1 MTQTLEFIPPLL
13 EASIVTAEITILSAA
28 LAFVLALVAGLARLS
43 RLWVVRALASAYIE
57 FFRGTSLLVQLFWLF
72 YVLPHFGLT
81 LPPLSVA
88 VLGLALNAGAYGAE
102 IVRAAIQAVARGQYE
117 AATALNMTR
126 YQTMRQVILPQ
137 ALVAM
142 IPPFGNL
149 FIELLK
155 GTALVS
161 LITITELAF
170 RGAQLNVATLRTM
183 EIFSIVLVIYFLM
196 AMVITAFMRGIER
209 RLGAGLGR
217 VVRS

>member
-1 MTQTLEFIPPLL
+1 M
-13 EASIVTAEITILSAA
+13 
-28 LAFVLALVAGLARLS
+28 
-43 RLWVVRALASAYIE
+43 
-57 FFRGTSLLVQLFWLF
+57 QLFWLF
-72 YVLPHFGLT
+72 YVRPHFGLT

-88 VLGLALNAGAYGAE
+88 VLGLGLNAGAYGAE

-126 YQTMRQVILPQ
+126 YQTMRQVIMPQ

-170 RGAQLNVATLRTM
+170 RGAQLNVLTLRTM

-196 AMVITAFMRGIER
+196 AMVITVFMRGIER

>member
-13 EASIVTAEITILSAA
+13 EASLVTVEITILSAA
-28 LAFVLALVAGLARLS
+28 LAFVLAFVAGLARLS
-43 RLWVVRALASAYIE
+43 RRWVVRALASAYIE

-88 VLGLALNAGAYGAE
+88 VLALALNAGAYGAE
-102 IVRAAIQAVARGQYE
+102 IVRSAIHAVARGQYE

-126 YQTMRQVILPQ
+126 YQTMQRVILPQ
-137 ALVAM
+137 ALVTM

-170 RGAQLNVATLRTM
+170 RGAQLNVLTLRTM

-196 AMVITAFMRGIER
+196 AMVITAFMRGLER

>member
-81 LPPLSVA
+81 LPPLSVG

-102 IVRAAIQAVARGQYE
+102 IVRAAIQAVAKGQYE

-126 YQTMRQVILPQ
+126 YQTMRWVILPQ

>member
-13 EASIVTAEITILSAA
+13 EASVVTVEITILSAA
-28 LAFVLALVAGLARLS
+28 LAFVLAFVAGLARLS

-88 VLGLALNAGAYGAE
+88 VLGLGLNAGAYGAE

-126 YQTMRQVILPQ
+126 YQTMRRVILPQ
-137 ALVAM
+137 ALVTM

-170 RGAQLNVATLRTM
+170 RGAQLNVLTLRTM

-196 AMVITAFMRGIER
+196 AMVITVFMRGIER

>member
-126 YQTMRQVILPQ
+126 HQTMRWVILPQ

>member
-1 MTQTLEFIPPLL
+1 MLEFLPLL
-13 EASIVTAEITILSAA
+13 FDGMLITVTVTLQAA
-28 LAFVLALVAGLARLS
+28 VLAVAVALIAGLGRLS
-43 RLWVVRALASAYIE
+43 SFAPLRWLAVTYVE
-57 FFRGTSLLVQLFWLF
+57 LFRGTSLLVQLFWLF

-88 VLGLALNAGAYGAE
+88 VLALALNAGAYGAE
-102 IVRAAIQAVARGQYE
+102 IVRSAIQAVARGQYE

-170 RGAQLNVATLRTM
+170 RGAQLNVLTLRTM

-196 AMVITAFMRGIER
+196 AMVITAFMRGLER

>member
-13 EASIVTAEITILSAA
+13 EASVVTVEITILSAA

-170 RGAQLNVATLRTM
+170 RGAQLNVLTLRTM

-196 AMVITAFMRGIER
+196 AMVITVFMRGIER

>member
-13 EASIVTAEITILSAA
+13 EASVVTVEITILSAA
-28 LAFVLALVAGLARLS
+28 LAFVLAFVAGLARLS

-126 YQTMRQVILPQ
+126 YQTMRWVILPQ